1 MKMISVKVRKNIRYR
16 VRHGAIVLLI
26 GIFLIPLVVP
36 AATLRLEG
44 DHAWLDAD
52 ETPLSNVLKLFEQR
66 GVEVLID
73 PSLDLGRVTGQWENA
88 KIDRLIGQL
97 VSPHSYLIEHKRIS
111 GPLGELYQ
119 LSTIRIYSDGNLSS
133 ARPLTAGGRVLDI
146 VEGPDGTMY
155 VRSEIMLGF
164 KEGATAAALKALLEK
179 IGGTVIEVI
188 DPPGLYRIKLN
199 EGMSVEDALAVAAA
213 DDKVELSEPNLAFSS
228 AANPTVP
235 ISGTQAGINL
245 NLVPGETAIA
255 VFDSGLDPKYADL
268 PYIRGVYNALDPTED
283 MTDPTGHG
291 TLVSLIASGAITPL
305 GEEASEVGVPILAVR
320 VFDEN
325 GMTSSD
331 TIMNAINYALGSDVK
346 VINLSFGTYDDIGFI
361 ENAVQYAAQQG
372 VTIFVASG
380 NDGLD
385 IAANPASS
393 PATISVG
400 ATDKHGNV
408 ASYSNT
414 EANIY
419 APGSAMY
426 DGRIHHG
433 TSFAS
438 PFAAH
443 TFALQK

>member
-1 MKMISVKVRKNIRYR
+1 MKTISEKGRKSSRCRAAN
-16 VRHGAIVLLI
+16 GAFVL
-26 GIFLIPLVVP
+26 GIFLFPLVVS
-36 AATLRLEG
+36 ATTLRLEG
-44 DHAWLDAD
+44 DRAWLDAD
-52 ETPLSNVLKLFEQR
+52 GAPLSKVLKLFEQR
-66 GVEVLID
+66 GVAVLID
-73 PSLDLGRVTGQWENA
+73 PSLDLGRVSGQWENT
-88 KIDRLIGQL
+88 KIDRLIDQL
-97 VSPHSYLIEHKRIS
+97 ASPHSYLIEHKRIS

-119 LSTIRIYSDGNLSS
+119 LSAIRIYSDGNLSA
-133 ARPLTAGGRVLDI
+133 ARPLSAGGRVLDVI
-146 VEGPDGTMY
+146 EGPDGTKY
-155 VRSEIMLGF
+155 VRSEIMIGF
-164 KEGATAAALKALLEK
+164 EEGATVADLKALLEK
-179 IGGTVIEVI
+179 LGGTVIEVI

-199 EGMSVEDALAVAAA
+199 EGMSVEAAMA
-213 DDKVELSEPNLAFSS
+213 IADTDDKVESSEPNLAFSS
-228 AANPTVP
+228 SANPAVP
-235 ISGTQAGINL
+235 ISGTQAGMNL

-268 PYIRGVYNALDPTED
+268 PYIRGTYNALDPTAD

-305 GEEASEVGVPILAVR
+305 GAEASEVGVPILVVR

-331 TIMNAINYALGSDVK
+331 IILGAINYAIGSDVK
-346 VINLSFGTYDDIGFI
+346 IINLSFGTYEDIGFI
-361 ENAVQYAAQQG
+361 EHAVQYAAQQG

-380 NDGLD
+380 NDGLN
-385 IAANPASS
+385 IAANPAAS

-400 ATDKHGNV
+400 ATDQHGNV

-443 TFALQK
+443 EFAVQK